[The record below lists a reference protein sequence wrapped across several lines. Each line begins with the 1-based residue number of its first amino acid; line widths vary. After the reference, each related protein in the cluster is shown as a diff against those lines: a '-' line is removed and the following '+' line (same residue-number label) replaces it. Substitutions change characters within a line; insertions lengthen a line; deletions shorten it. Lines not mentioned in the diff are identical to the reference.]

1 MSFDRKRTD
10 TKPWYKQ
17 FWPWFVMFF
26 PATAVVA
33 GISTVVIAVRSNDGL
48 VESEYYKKGVMI
60 NFSKEMD
67 KRAEELGLTG
77 YARVDTTAN
86 ELYVLLDALPE
97 STETESITVLLKHAT
112 RADMDQSLS
121 VTTSNAKEFHS
132 ELGELA
138 AGKWHV
144 IVEMPEQWRVTGTIE
159 YPKVFDTRLAPS
171 TY

>member
-1 MSFDRKRTD
+1 MSFERKRTD

-33 GISTVVIAVRSNDGL
+33 GISTVVIAVKSSDGL

-67 KRAEELGLTG
+67 RRAEELGLSG
-77 YARVDTTAN
+77 YARVDTSAD
-86 ELYVLLDALPE
+86 ELYVLLEALPE
-97 STETESITVLLKHAT
+97 ATPTDNITVMLKHAT
-112 RADMDQSLS
+112 RADMDHSLS
-121 VTTSNAKEFHS
+121 VSPTSAKEFRS
-132 ELGELA
+132 DLGELA

-144 IVEMPEQWRVTGTIE
+144 IVEMPEQWRLSGTIE
-159 YPKVFDTRLAPS
+159 YPNVFDTRLEAA